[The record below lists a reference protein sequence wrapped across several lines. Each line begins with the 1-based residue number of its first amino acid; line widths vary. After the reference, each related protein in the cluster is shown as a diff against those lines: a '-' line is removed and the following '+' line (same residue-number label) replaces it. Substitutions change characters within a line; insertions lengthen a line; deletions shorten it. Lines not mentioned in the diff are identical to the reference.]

1 MVIQLET
8 TQYKIISRKCT
19 KYLLLFVYGMPTR
32 IVESTTKAGTST
44 VYEYKNPAAS
54 NSYLQFALDDKNQY
68 IKSVMLSDRPVK

>member
-1 MVIQLET
+1 MNEYGTKVIQSGKVIE
-8 TQYKIISRKCT
+8 
-19 KYLLLFVYGMPTR
+19 
-32 IVESTTKAGTST
+32 